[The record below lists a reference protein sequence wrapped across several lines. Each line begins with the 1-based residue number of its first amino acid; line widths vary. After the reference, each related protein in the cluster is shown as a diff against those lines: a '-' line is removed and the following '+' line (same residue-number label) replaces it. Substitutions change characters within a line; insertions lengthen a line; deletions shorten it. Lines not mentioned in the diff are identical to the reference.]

1 MQLTK
6 IVLDTNALLRCISR
20 RSSYSIVVEKLFEN
34 KYELSVTTDILLEYE
49 EKITEI
55 FSRETSEF
63 LIGAFML
70 LTNVKKVD
78 VHFHLNLI
86 PQDTD
91 DNKFADCAF
100 ASNAH
105 FIVSD
110 DKHFK
115 ELKTVGFPQLTVI
128 SLEEFTSL
136 LSTDFLLVN

>member
-20 RSSYSIVVEKLFEN
+20 RSSYSIVIRKLFEN

-55 FSRETSEF
+55 FSQETSEF
-63 LIGAFML
+63 LIGAFL
-70 LTNVKKVD
+70 LLPNVKKAD
-78 VHFHLNLI
+78 VYFHMNLI
-86 PQDTD
+86 AQDTD

-110 DKHFK
+110 DKHFR
-115 ELKTVGFPQLTVI
+115 ELKILGFPQFNVI
-128 SLEEFTSL
+128 SLEEFTAML
-136 LSTDFLLVN
+136 FAE

>member
-20 RSSYSIVVEKLFEN
+20 RSSYSIVIRKLFEN

-55 FSRETSEF
+55 FSQETSEF
-63 LIGAFML
+63 LIGAFL
-70 LTNVKKVD
+70 LLPNVKKAD
-78 VHFHLNLI
+78 VYFHMNLVA
-86 PQDTD
+86 QDTD

-110 DKHFK
+110 DKHFR
-115 ELKTVGFPQLTVI
+115 ELKTLGFPQFNVI
-128 SLEEFTSL
+128 SLEEFTAML
-136 LSTDFLLVN
+136 FTD